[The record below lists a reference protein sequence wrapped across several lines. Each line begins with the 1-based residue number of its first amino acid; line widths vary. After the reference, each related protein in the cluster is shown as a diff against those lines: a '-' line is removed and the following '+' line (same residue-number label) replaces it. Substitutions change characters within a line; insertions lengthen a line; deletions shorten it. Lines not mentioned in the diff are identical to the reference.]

1 LYLQRSTGRLRSKK
15 NLLLGGGK
23 DREAGGPIMFA
34 DVAGV
39 DEAKEELEEI
49 VVSHGYLFFV
59 MYLWVQS
66 LKLLYDLNFFD
77 LSNCLIAIC

>member
-1 LYLQRSTGRLRSKK
+1 
-15 NLLLGGGK
+15 
-23 DREAGGPIMFA
+23 MFA

-59 MYLWVQS
+59 MYLRVQS

-77 LSNCLIAIC
+77 FIKLLDCNLLIFADVLEMSM